1 MWWGMFEPHE
11 FSYYDYDY
19 DYDYHY
25 FVTYTNAR
33 LPQDEKKTGS

>member
-19 DYDYHY
+19 DYHY
-25 FVTYTNAR
+25 FVTYANAR